1 MFDGG
6 LSVGILVNS
15 AQVCECVCV
24 EGGGGEGDTQ
34 VVRILNTQCGLRT
47 NSSQASPSSLLGLQS
62 QAHSKPPGSQPAFLT
77 QSLGDLC
84 ACESERSPTLS
95 FCDSKAA
102 V

>member
-34 VVRILNTQCGLRT
+34 VVRILNTQCGLQT
-47 NSSQASPSSLLGLQS
+47 NSSGITFELVRATISGPQQTSWIS
-62 QAHSKPPGSQPAFLT
+62 
-77 QSLGDLC
+77 
-84 ACESERSPTLS
+84 ACIFNTIPR
-95 FCDSKAA
+95 
-102 V
+102 